1 MGFPAI
7 AEIAMKPEV
16 EIYDTTLRDGS
27 QGEGIN
33 FSVMDKLR
41 IAEKLDAFGVHYIE
55 GGWPGSNPK
64 DMEFFKQIRRR
75 KFRNA
80 KVAAFSMTRRKGLRV
95 EKDDLMRQMLEA
107 ETPVITIVGKT
118 WLLHVL
124 EVLRA
129 TPDEN
134 LAMIADSIRFFKD
147 HGKTVFYDA
156 EHSFDGYK
164 NEPEYALATWQA
176 AEKAGA
182 DGIVLCDTNGG
193 CLPVEISRIT
203 ALARGRLSAPIG
215 IHTHNDCGFG
225 VANAIAGIEA
235 GATHVQGTIN
245 GYGERTGNC
254 NLTSVIP
261 AVALKLGKT
270 CVPKSSLRKLR
281 ELSLFVDEIANF
293 KPDPRQPWVGATAFA
308 HKGGMH
314 AHAVERL
321 AASYEHI
328 HPETVG
334 NSRRVLVS
342 DMSGRSNVLA
352 KAKELGLKLSA
363 DTPELRTILARIKE
377 LESQG
382 LEFEAAEASLAL
394 LVQRQL
400 RHRELPFAVESYH
413 VSMRGDHSSSVCEA
427 TIRVRVKDKTAHTV
441 ADGDGPV
448 NALDAALRLAL
459 SRFFPQL
466 RKLQLTDYKVRI
478 IDSATGTAAKTRVL
492 ITTSD
497 GTRDWGTVGVSENI
511 ITASLQ
517 ALVDSMEYAL
527 MRR

>member
-1 MGFPAI
+1 
-7 AEIAMKPEV
+7 MKPEV

-27 QGEGIN
+27 QGEGVN

-41 IAEKLDAFGVHYIE
+41 IADKLDAFGIHYIE
-55 GGWPGSNPK
+55 GGWPGSNPR
-64 DMEFFKQIRRR
+64 DMEFFKEARKR
-75 KFRNA
+75 KFKNA
-80 KVAAFSMTRRKGLRV
+80 KLAAFSMTRRKGIAV
-95 EKDDLMRQMLEA
+95 DKDELMRQMLEA

-118 WLLHVL
+118 WLLHVT

-134 LAMIADSIRFFKD
+134 LAMISDSIKFFKD

-164 NEPEYALATWQA
+164 SEPAYALATWQA

-182 DGIVLCDTNGG
+182 NGIVLCDTNGG
-193 CLPVEISRIT
+193 CLPNEISRIT
-203 ALARGRLSAPIG
+203 TVAKSKLSTALG
-215 IHTHNDCGFG
+215 IHTHNDCGLG
-225 VANAIAGIEA
+225 VANALAAIEA
-235 GATHVQGTIN
+235 GATQVQGTIN

-261 AVALKLGKT
+261 TLALKMGKK
-270 CVPKSSLRKLR
+270 CVPMTSLPKLR
-281 ELSLFVDEIANF
+281 ELSHFVDEIANF
-293 KPDPRQPWVGATAFA
+293 KPDQRQPWVGRTAFA

-314 AHAVERL
+314 AHAVERVVN
-321 AASYEHI
+321 SYEHI
-328 HPETVG
+328 DPASVG

-352 KAKELGLKLSA
+352 KAKELGFKLSP
-363 DTPELRTILARIKE
+363 DTPELKTVLARVKE
-377 LESQG
+377 LENEG

-394 LVQRQL
+394 LIQKQLQR
-400 RHRELPFAVESYH
+400 HELPFGVDSYH
-413 VSMRGDHSSSVCEA
+413 VSMRSNGSQSVCEA
-427 TIRVRVKDKTAHTV
+427 TVKVRVKERVAHTV
-441 ADGDGPV
+441 AEGDGPV

-459 SRFFPQL
+459 SEFFPEL
-466 RKLQLTDYKVRI
+466 RRLKLIDYKVRI
-478 IDSATGTAAKTRVL
+478 IDSMTGTAAKTRVL

-497 GTRDWGTVGVSENI
+497 GKREWGTVGVSENI

-527 MRR
+527 LKK